1 MNWSIAKKNF
11 SRQGL
16 RASLNVLVTALSI
29 IALVFMLSLLNGFQA
44 QATRNVVNTDVGGGH
59 YRAPGFDILSPTEWE
74 DHTVIIPDTLR
85 QLDNK
90 EKAEILVLQGQ
101 LYPNRRLYP
110 VQIRGIS
117 MEQSLLKLPL
127 DNLKKF
133 SKNIDNLIP
142 AVVGTKMAKKS
153 SYYPFVQQSQIE
165 FLYQLNVD
173 KHIQQCIHKDFH
185 VQFCSIWHYHE

>member
-16 RASLNVLVTALSI
+16 RAALNILVTALSI
-29 IALVFMLSLLNGFQA
+29 IALIFMLSLLNGFQA
-44 QATRNVVNTDVGGGH
+44 QATKNVVNTDVGGGH

-74 DHTVIIPDTLR
+74 DHTVKTPEILM

-90 EKAEILVLQGQ
+90 DKAEVLVLQGQ

-127 DNLKKF
+127 NNLK
-133 SKNIDNLIP
+133 I
-142 AVVGTKMAKKS
+142 
-153 SYYPFVQQSQIE
+153 
-165 FLYQLNVD
+165 FLKILMT
-173 KHIQQCIHKDFH
+173 
-185 VQFCSIWHYHE
+185 